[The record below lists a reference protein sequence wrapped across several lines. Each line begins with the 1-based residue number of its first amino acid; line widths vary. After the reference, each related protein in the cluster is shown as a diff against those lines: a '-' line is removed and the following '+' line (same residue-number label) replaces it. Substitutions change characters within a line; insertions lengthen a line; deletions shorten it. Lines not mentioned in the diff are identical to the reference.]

1 MIRIS
6 TVRPQKFTTWRPS
19 TVPLADAFTMTLV
32 AVCSSFDSDWFWGSE
47 RNNNPSFAVFIS
59 ERVINRTCLEFE
71 EQCMS
76 LRDSPGNSLR
86 QCVVCGWDLCNRS
99 ARYNIPSITPVL
111 LVSLLRMLWKYTH
124 LHPLGLSICLLRS
137 AQAITLSYFMDRSI
151 LEAPA
156 NSNCFSLFILVW
168 RGCRICYLLY
178 WYVCQIDCSH
188 QRLNPGPAKFN
199 SDTFLLNLKR
209 FEHLTLSRSSISL
222 ELITIFS
229 ITDEDYNVFIRR
241 IYCPLKIKMVY
252 TKMSGLK

>member
-6 TVRPQKFTTWRPS
+6 TVRPQRFTTWRPS

-32 AVCSSFDSDWFWGSE
+32 AVCSSFDIDWFWGSE
-47 RNNNPSFAVFIS
+47 RNDNNPSFAVFIS

-99 ARYNIPSITPVL
+99 ARYNIPSIIPVL
-111 LVSLLRMLWKYTH
+111 LVSWLRMLWKYTH

-137 AQAITLSYFMDRSI
+137 AQAITWSYFMDRSI

-156 NSNCFSLFILVW
+156 NSNCFSLFVLVW

-199 SDTFLLNLKR
+199 LDTFLLNLKMIWT
-209 FEHLTLSRSSISL
+209 FD
-222 ELITIFS
+222 LI
-229 ITDEDYNVFIRR
+229 EVVHFIRANHN
-241 IYCPLKIKMVY
+241 IFDHWW
-252 TKMSGLK
+252 GLQCLHTTYILSP